1 MATTINTNLAS
12 LLAQRH
18 LSSTQNGLAT
28 TMQRLSSGLR
38 VNSAKDDAAGLAISE
53 RMNTQVRG
61 LAVAARNVNDGISLA
76 QVAEGAMQRLTD
88 ILQRS
93 RELAVQAA
101 NGTNSPS
108 DRLSLDREREQLAK
122 EFSRI
127 VSTSNFN
134 GQKLIDGSFV
144 SQSFQVGVNAG
155 ETIGLGLP
163 SLQAPDVGAYGWRS
177 SSTDTHAILPGNG
190 ETMLAGDLVLNG
202 SPILITSNE
211 SSASIAEKVNAAPID
226 PKIFAQAMTIVVLT
240 LELQPTDPP
249 VPVTLKLIAGDDLSR
264 AQSVSF
270 VWDPANDGSHAMT
283 AINAVSTQTGVR
295 AVTVPG
301 ENFFRLVNDEGET
314 IRVLNESGN
323 AVNITLG
330 NFDGAAFTDLRRVP
344 GSGGGGAFGTG
355 VNDLKVQGALTLVG
369 EDGFTIDGGGWDVN
383 GDPTGPFPTMT
394 PHQISRYPVSEAHLR
409 TAASARKAL
418 VIYDAAINQISA
430 ARAHI
435 GATQSGFEAV
445 VDSIGVA
452 SENLAVARGRIVDA
466 DYAVET
472 AQLARVQILQN
483 AGTAMVAQANSAISD
498 QALALL
504 KDV

>member
-1 MATTINTNLAS
+1 
-12 LLAQRH
+12 
-18 LSSTQNGLAT
+18 
-28 TMQRLSSGLR
+28 
-38 VNSAKDDAAGLAISE
+38 
-53 RMNTQVRG
+53 
-61 LAVAARNVNDGISLA
+61 
-76 QVAEGAMQRLTD
+76 
-88 ILQRS
+88 
-93 RELAVQAA
+93 
-101 NGTNSPS
+101 
-108 DRLSLDREREQLAK
+108 
-122 EFSRI
+122 
-127 VSTSNFN
+127 
-134 GQKLIDGSFV
+134 
-144 SQSFQVGVNAG
+144 
-155 ETIGLGLP
+155 
-163 SLQAPDVGAYGWRS
+163 
-177 SSTDTHAILPGNG
+177 
-190 ETMLAGDLVLNG
+190 
-202 SPILITSNE
+202 
-211 SSASIAEKVNAAPID
+211 
-226 PKIFAQAMTIVVLT
+226 VVLT